1 LLLCIDE
8 KSHATPFILSCVF
21 YLREIETL
29 RLFDGNAAYFSRET
43 SSEFY
48 RSNKWIN

>member
-1 LLLCIDE
+1 MKNLMLRLLFY
-8 KSHATPFILSCVF
+8 PVFF